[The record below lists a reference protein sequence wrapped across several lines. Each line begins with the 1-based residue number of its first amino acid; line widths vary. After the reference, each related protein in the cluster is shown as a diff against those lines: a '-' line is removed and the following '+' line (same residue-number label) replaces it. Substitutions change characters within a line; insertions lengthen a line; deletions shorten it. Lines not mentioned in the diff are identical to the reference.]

1 MRIHSLLHESFE
13 DSGYIRVWA
22 EDNGHPFSETQL
34 FSGDKLP
41 NPEEYDLLVVM
52 GGPMNVYEEEKYSW
66 LSEEKRYLKSAIDS
80 GKKVLGICLGAQLVA
95 SGLGAE
101 VTKNATSEIG
111 WFEVEQTD
119 DGKNTVLCSR
129 IPDRFFSLH
138 WHGDTCAI
146 PDGSVHLFRSAACK
160 DQGFLYGNTVLGL
173 QFHPEA
179 TRENLQNLVD
189 NCPGDIAD
197 DSEFVQTV
205 TEILDESHI
214 GPANEIMAGILDYF
228 DKIEK

>member
-1 MRIHSLLHESFE
+1 MRIHSLLHDSFE

-34 FSGDKLP
+34 FSGEKMP

-80 GKKVLGICLGAQLVA
+80 GKKILGICLGAQLIA
-95 SGLGAE
+95 SVLGAD

-111 WFEVEQTD
+111 WFEVKKTD
-119 DGKNTVLCSR
+119 ECKDTALCSR

-138 WHGDTCAI
+138 WHGDTFAI
-146 PDGSVHLFRSAACK
+146 PNGSVHLFRSAACK

-179 TRENLQNLVD
+179 ARENLQNLVD
-189 NCPGDIAD
+189 NCPGDIAE

-214 GPANEIMAGILDYF
+214 GPANEIMAVILDYF
-228 DKIEK
+228 DRIEI